1 MSGATHLAVGM
12 AACFA
17 VFQPN
22 TIEEVT
28 LCIGVSSIGGIL
40 SDIDV
45 DSSTARKKTEKVVGV
60 TLLLVLLAIVA
71 NWKFHLGIEKIFLE
85 DMGFLRLLLG
95 FAGLAA
101 ICMYGMEQPH
111 RTFMHSISAVLLT
124 SGACW
129 LLSPKLVPYM
139 MLSMSAHI
147 ILDLL
152 NKKRVQV
159 FYPLRWKACLGIC
172 KADGLVNSILLGL
185 SSVLIAV
192 QLYQAVLRILGMA

>member
-45 DSSTARKKTEKVVGV
+45 DSSAARKKTEKVVGI
-60 TLLLVLLAIVA
+60 TLLLVLLAVAA
-71 NWKFHLGIEKIFLE
+71 NWKFRLGIEKIILE
-85 DMGFLRLLLG
+85 DMGLLRLFLG

-124 SGACW
+124 AGACW

-139 MLSMSAHI
+139 ILSMSAHI
-147 ILDLL
+147 ILDLF

-159 FYPLRWKACLGIC
+159 FYPFRWKACLGLC

-185 SSVLIAV
+185 SSVMIAV
-192 QLYQAVLRILGMA
+192 QLFQSVLRILGMA